1 MKRIFIFGAIIL
13 TCVGMSAQETG
24 IDSILRQIEAN
35 NKELQANAQLISSQ
49 KLENKA
55 ENNLPDPT
63 LSYAHLWDSKN
74 SDETVGEMVVSQ
86 SFDFPTLYATRG
98 KMNRLR
104 TGALDAQAAAMR
116 REILL
121 QAKETCLDIIMLQHQ
136 QELLDERL
144 KNAEELSAMYAK
156 RLATGDANVLETN
169 KINLELLNVR
179 TESRMNSTALNNKLK
194 ELQVLNGDQ
203 PLAPGRPFPDNQ
215 LPTAKALGLTEYPTV
230 PLPADF
236 YPVCNELLAADPTL
250 QSFDSES
257 AAARQL
263 ISASKQGWLPK
274 LELGY
279 RRNTESGHPLNGVVV
294 GFSFPLFA
302 NKGKVKIAK
311 AQAMN
316 IDYQKDNAKVKASSE
331 LWQLYEEARSLHT
344 SMQEYEQA
352 FRSQQDLS
360 LLKQALVGGQINMIE
375 YFVEVSV
382 VYQSKTNLLQLEN
395 QYQKAMAQIYKS
407 RL

>member
-1 MKRIFIFGAIIL
+1 MKRIFILSAILL
-13 TCVGMSAQETG
+13 TCIRIGAQNNN
-24 IDSILRQIEAN
+24 IDVILRQIEAN
-35 NKELQANAQLISSQ
+35 NKELKANAQLISSQ

-55 ENNLPDPT
+55 TNNLPDPT
-63 LSYAHLWDSKN
+63 LSYAHLWDSTN
-74 SDETVGEMVVSQ
+74 SGETVGELVVSQ

-98 KMNRLR
+98 QMNRYKS
-104 TGALDAQAAAMR
+104 GALDAQATAMR
-116 REILL
+116 QQILL
-121 QAKETCLDIIMLQHQ
+121 QAKEVCLDIILLQRQ
-136 QELLDERL
+136 QMLLDERL

-179 TESRMNSTALNNKLK
+179 TESRMNNVALNNKLK
-194 ELQVLNGDQ
+194 ELMALNGDQ
-203 PLAPGRPFPDNQ
+203 PLTVDDNIAD
-215 LPTAKALGLTEYPTV
+215 TGNFTLTDYPLI
-230 PLPADF
+230 PIPADF
-236 YPVCNELLAADPTL
+236 RQVCDDLLATDPTL
-250 QSFDSES
+250 QSFNSES
-257 AAARQL
+257 VAARKQ

-294 GFSFPLFA
+294 GFSFPLFE

-316 IDYQKDNAKVKASSE
+316 IDFQKDNARLKASSE

-395 QYQKAMAQIYKS
+395 QYQKAMARMYKS